1 MIIVV
6 NVGINI
12 NNIYYLVNLTKLCSV
27 PIVAVVLSLVPNSKL
42 FVASGSKLCLNLLVL
57 CQIPI
62 VVCCSPPSLPPWPCL
77 SFLFT
82 AMGLETSL
90 QGLAHSVVAVL
101 ASYC

>member
-42 FVASGSKLCLNLLVL
+42 FVASGSTLCLNLLVL

-62 VVCCSPPSLPPWPCL
+62 VVLL
-77 SFLFT
+77 SHH
-82 AMGLETSL
+82 GLVCPFSSL
-90 QGLAHSVVAVL
+90 QWD
-101 ASYC
+101 